1 MLLVIGYIQDIG
13 YGELK
18 ELVVCVV
25 VCVVACY
32 YGFWEGCALG
42 VGCGGKRK
50 EKVAR
55 RLAHKNITDICAKR
69 QKKMLKVLLL
79 KLETIYHS
87 IILYLHADMN

>member
-25 VCVVACY
+25 ACY
-32 YGFWEGCALG
+32 CGFWEGCALG

-50 EKVAR
+50 EKVP
-55 RLAHKNITDICAKR
+55 
-69 QKKMLKVLLL
+69 
-79 KLETIYHS
+79 
-87 IILYLHADMN
+87 

>member
-25 VCVVACY
+25 AIVIV
-32 YGFWEGCALG
+32 GFGRDVRCALG

-79 KLETIYHS
+79 TLETIYHS